1 MGVAVGVA
9 GCSAGLVGAHSSG
22 GFVLRPPLSSLLHYS
37 GNTGNSPRV
46 LNVGGVTLL
55 HCYRVT
61 LLPCGHISSIVGVC
75 AVGPLC
81 RLLSPLHLI
90 SRRCTE
96 LSLSLRVGA
105 GVAHTHWR
113 RFQSLHLTPTWDLS
127 DEPKWRR
134 SSRPPIAAL
143 TTDAPAPSGGGWA
156 LCVAVWWRKC
166 WSLLQWTFTDRWSVR
181 RSQPHIC
188 QGAQKG
194 NS

>member
-1 MGVAVGVA
+1 MWLAALRGLKEPIPA
-9 GCSAGLVGAHSSG
+9 GALCS
-22 GFVLRPPLSSLLHYS
+22 VLPSSLLHYS

-96 LSLSLRVGA
+96 LSLSLREWVQ
-105 GVAHTHWR
+105 V
-113 RFQSLHLTPTWDLS
+113 
-127 DEPKWRR
+127 
-134 SSRPPIAAL
+134 
-143 TTDAPAPSGGGWA
+143 
-156 LCVAVWWRKC
+156 
-166 WSLLQWTFTDRWSVR
+166 
-181 RSQPHIC
+181 
-188 QGAQKG
+188 
-194 NS
+194 